1 MACLSLIPLPARHFL
16 LGGASGVILSLAV
29 LAGLIQLGAFPKESD
44 ALVMSAD
51 YRLSR
56 EETRLREH
64 VRYLE
69 KELELLRRSRSISAG
84 YATPTGS

>member
-1 MACLSLIPLPARHFL
+1 MARLSLVSPPVRYFL
-16 LGGASGVILSLAV
+16 LGGASGVVLSLAAF
-29 LAGLIQLGAFPKESD
+29 AGVIQFDAFPKESE

-56 EETRLREH
+56 EEIRLREQ

-69 KELELLRRSRSISAG
+69 QELELLRRSRSISAG